1 MPTSLSDFCTKVAA
15 QVTPSGAIFRTT
27 VNPDGSIQI
36 LRSASGVSGVSGG
49 PTSPWTVY
57 LARVIYNVVSD
68 TVLIGDGSSM
78 SASSASAFI
87 AGLN

>member
-1 MPTSLSDFCTKVAA
+1 VPTNLSDFCSKIAA

-57 LARVIYNVVSD
+57 MARVIYNVVSD
-68 TVLIGDGSSM
+68 TVLIGDGSIM
-78 SASSASAFI
+78 SASTASALI